1 MTDPA
6 TQLMKID
13 GYHAHV
19 YYNTETR
26 QRAQRLRDTIASTLG
41 VEVRGIERR
50 AEGSPPGSAISVHVY
65 DAAV

>member
-26 QRAQRLRDTIASTLG
+26 QRAQRLQDTIASTLG
-41 VEVRGIERR
+41 GRGQ
-50 AEGSPPGSAISVHVY
+50 GN
-65 DAAV
+65 